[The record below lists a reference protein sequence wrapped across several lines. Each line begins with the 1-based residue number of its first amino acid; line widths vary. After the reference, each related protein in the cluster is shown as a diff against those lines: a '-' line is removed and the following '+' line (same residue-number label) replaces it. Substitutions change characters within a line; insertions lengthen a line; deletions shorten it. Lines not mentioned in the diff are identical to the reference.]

1 MSDKRITPSY
11 LGEQRRLHADPR
23 GYGARGDKW
32 ADTVASIAREMGP
45 IDAILDYGC
54 GQNTLAATLSGQG
67 FRTRSYDPA
76 IRAFDEEPKPADLVV
91 CTDVLEHVEEECMV
105 AVLSH
110 LAQLCRRKLFVV
122 ISLVETSKTL
132 SDGRQ
137 AHITL
142 WPVEKWVKAL
152 DFAGFDLLHVIPNR
166 PDKQF
171 CAVFKRKK
179 P

>member
-1 MSDKRITPSY
+1 MRITPAY
-11 LGEQRRLHADPR
+11 LEEQKRLHASPR
-23 GYGARGDKW
+23 GYGANGDKW
-32 ADTVASIAREMGP
+32 ADTVEHVAREMGK

-54 GQNTLAATLSGQG
+54 GQNTLAAALAARG
-67 FRTRSYDPA
+67 FKTRSYDPA
-76 IRAFDEEPKPADLVV
+76 IPAFDHEPAPADLVV
-91 CTDVLEHVEEECMV
+91 CTDVLEHVEIESMP

-142 WPVEKWVKAL
+142 RPVETWLEWLV
-152 DFAGFDLLHVIPNR
+152 FAGFELRQVIPNR